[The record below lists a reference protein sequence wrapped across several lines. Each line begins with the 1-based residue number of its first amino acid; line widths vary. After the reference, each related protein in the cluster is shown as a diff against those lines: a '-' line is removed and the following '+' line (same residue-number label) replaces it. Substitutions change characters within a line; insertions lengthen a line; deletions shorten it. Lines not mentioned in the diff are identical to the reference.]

1 MPSAYPPPDW
11 ILIRRLALGARIR
24 AVRQEARM
32 TQETVALNAGLDRPS
47 LVKIEAGKQS
57 PSADTLFR
65 IAEALGVSVRDL
77 F

>member
-1 MPSAYPPPDW
+1 
-11 ILIRRLALGARIR
+11 
-24 AVRQEARM
+24 M